1 MLTGQAVST
10 SVKVWP
16 STLSTKAGDDWWTGG
31 KAIKKQVLLNMG
43 KTAGWKAMVE

>member
-1 MLTGQAVST
+1 MPAGQAVSA

-31 KAIKKQVLLNMG
+31 KAMEKQVLLDTG
-43 KTAGWKAMVE
+43 KTAGREVMVE